1 MVFIPL
7 ASSHNA
13 TKIGCFFEIRDQQ
26 TLACEPNP
34 AHHLLYGLYAAY
46 VFKWLKFSPNQ
57 YYFIVHE
64 NSDFHNY

>member
-1 MVFIPL
+1 
-7 ASSHNA
+7 
-13 TKIGCFFEIRDQQ
+13 
-26 TLACEPNP
+26 
-34 AHHLLYGLYAAY
+34 LYGLYAAY